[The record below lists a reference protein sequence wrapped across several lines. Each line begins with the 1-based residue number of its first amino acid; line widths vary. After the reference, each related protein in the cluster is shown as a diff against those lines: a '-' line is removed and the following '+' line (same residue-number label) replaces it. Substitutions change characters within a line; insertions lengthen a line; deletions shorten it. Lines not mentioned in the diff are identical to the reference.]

1 MSDAAKALLFAV
13 ASFVLGLLGL
23 RIGRGL
29 AGSKGHD
36 GHPDTS
42 GVVSDLSDAAG
53 RLGQAAGE
61 AGGCADAAAELH
73 GGLAVAS
80 GEADGVGGHVQRASE
95 LIGDVIADA
104 SGDEAVLGRVDAL
117 LAELAVR
124 MGGAG
129 QGHEDE
135 DVSGAGTGRTGDAGC
150 GAGSDGALNGV

>member
-1 MSDAAKALLFAV
+1 MSEAAKALLFAV

-36 GHPDTS
+36 GQPDTS

-53 RLGQAAGE
+53 KLGQAAGE

-80 GEADGVGGHVQRASE
+80 DEADDAGGHVQRASE
-95 LIGDVIADA
+95 LIGDVIKDA

-117 LAELAVR
+117 IAELAVR

-135 DVSGAGTGRTGDAGC
+135 DVSGPGAGRTGDAGC
-150 GAGSDGALNGV
+150 GAGSDGALNDH